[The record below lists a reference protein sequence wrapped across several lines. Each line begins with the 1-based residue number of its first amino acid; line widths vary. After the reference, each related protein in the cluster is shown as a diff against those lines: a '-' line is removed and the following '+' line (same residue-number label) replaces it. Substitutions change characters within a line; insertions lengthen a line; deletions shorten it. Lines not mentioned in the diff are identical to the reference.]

1 MYAQRDSRTVTL
13 RRGRGITNMIFIII
27 IIIIIPAI
35 THHKPDGTKFDVF
48 ESGAILLYLT
58 KHFDPEHKL
67 SFPDG
72 TPEDSETQQW
82 LFFVVSNF
90 FNRTKG
96 ECLNVS
102 PSGRPQG

>member
-1 MYAQRDSRTVTL
+1 
-13 RRGRGITNMIFIII
+13 MIFIII